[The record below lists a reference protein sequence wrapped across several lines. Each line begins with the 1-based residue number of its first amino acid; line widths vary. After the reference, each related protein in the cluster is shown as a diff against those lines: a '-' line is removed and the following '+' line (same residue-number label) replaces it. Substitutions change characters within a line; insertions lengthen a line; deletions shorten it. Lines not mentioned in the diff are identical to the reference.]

1 MGNENYAL
9 VREVEGREEEK
20 ENENENENGNG
31 KEARFQQGLSNKHR
45 ELLTSSSLDRLL
57 AASL

>member
-20 ENENENENGNG
+20 ENENENGNG